1 MTTPDNHDAVARI
14 VAFYEN
20 LRPAD
25 VERIA
30 ELYADDAYF
39 RDPFNEVRGT
49 AAIAAIFRRM
59 FADLDECRFAV
70 TDVVRDES
78 GAFLVWDFTF
88 RIRRFRP
95 QLPRR
100 IHGVSHLRFDAAGR
114 VRWHRDYWDAAD
126 ELYAKLPVVG
136 SLMRFLKRRLG

>member
-1 MTTPDNHDAVARI
+1 MVPDNHDAVARI

-30 ELYADDAYF
+30 EFYADDAYF

-59 FADLDECRFAV
+59 FADLEECRFAI

-78 GAFLVWDFTF
+78 GTFLVWDFTY

-95 QLPRR
+95 RQQHS
-100 IHGVSHLRFDAAGR
+100 IHGASHLHFDASGR
-114 VRWHRDYWDAAD
+114 VCRHRDYWDAAE

-136 SLMRFLKRRLG
+136 PLMRFLKRRLG

>member
-1 MTTPDNHDAVARI
+1 MAPDDHDAVARI

-30 ELYADDAYF
+30 EFYAEDAYF
-39 RDPFNEVRGT
+39 RDPFNEVRGPI
-49 AAIAAIFRRM
+49 AIAAIFRRM
-59 FADLDECRFAV
+59 FADLDACRFRI

-95 QLPRR
+95 QLQHS
-100 IHGVSHLRFDAAGR
+100 IHGASHLHFDAAGR
-114 VRWHRDYWDAAD
+114 VCRHRDYWDAAD

-136 SLMRFLKRRLG
+136 SLLRFLKRRLG